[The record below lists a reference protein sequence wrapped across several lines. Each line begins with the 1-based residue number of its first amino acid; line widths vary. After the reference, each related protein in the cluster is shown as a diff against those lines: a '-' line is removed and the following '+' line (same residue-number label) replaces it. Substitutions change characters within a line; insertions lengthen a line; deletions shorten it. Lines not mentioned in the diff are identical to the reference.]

1 MYLKPKVSIVVSCFS
16 SLFGCVSEIP
26 NLFFTNRG
34 LGEKG
39 TIVFSDV
46 EHAILKNDRSLQE
59 VFKLFD
65 LIHIV
70 TTDHKILT
78 RIAQEVVEDFATE
91 NVVYLEL
98 KTTPTEPLKVS
109 RLLKEIIKV
118 SSGYHHSSAI
128 TGRRGGKFQPKPK
141 VQIKREKPGADTS
154 HPNVVESIP
163 CPQQAQSI
171 PSETEYMNKG
181 SNLAFPV
188 APQNS

>member
-1 MYLKPKVSIVVSCFS
+1 MMMKAKSIARVTNIIS
-16 SLFGCVSEIP
+16 SFRFGYVSE
-26 NLFFTNRG
+26 T
-34 LGEKG
+34 K
-39 TIVFSDV
+39 D
-46 EHAILKNDRSLQE
+46 DRSLQE

-128 TGRRGGKFQPKPK
+128 TGLYFLL
-141 VQIKREKPGADTS
+141 DTS
-154 HPNVVESIP
+154 FIMVSLGSRIFTCFSFDIHYLSYFI
-163 CPQQAQSI
+163 
-171 PSETEYMNKG
+171 EYY
-181 SNLAFPV
+181 S
-188 APQNS
+188 

>member
-1 MYLKPKVSIVVSCFS
+1 MMMKAESIARVTNIIS
-16 SLFGCVSEIP
+16 SFLFGYVSE
-26 NLFFTNRG
+26 T
-34 LGEKG
+34 K
-39 TIVFSDV
+39 D
-46 EHAILKNDRSLQE
+46 DRSLQE

-78 RIAQEVVEDFATE
+78 RITQEVVEDFAAE

-128 TGRRGGKFQPKPK
+128 IGFLYLVKILLFL
-141 VQIKREKPGADTS
+141 
-154 HPNVVESIP
+154 
-163 CPQQAQSI
+163 
-171 PSETEYMNKG
+171 
-181 SNLAFPV
+181 SN
-188 APQNS
+188 